1 MDGKDG
7 NGLKFEKIG
16 QFFKLWCYV
25 FKKSSR
31 NSLWLALSDNIH
43 RVSST
48 LGVQKYRNIGL
59 NNLKI

>member
-1 MDGKDG
+1 MVL
-7 NGLKFEKIG
+7 GLPPPVIG
-16 QFFKLWCYV
+16 GSFLTILTVNTY
-25 FKKSSR
+25 
-31 NSLWLALSDNIH
+31 